1 MIYIAICDD
10 DEEFLKEL
18 EEKVLTFFSNQTE
31 SCKVIT
37 FSSGKE
43 LLAQDSQTFD
53 LLFLDI
59 CMPGL
64 SGLDLANAI
73 RKDPALK
80 NTSIIFISTIKDYVF
95 DSFQYE
101 PLRYMRKE
109 CIADE
114 LADALNAFMKH
125 HQNLPQDFQIEI
137 KEKGSA
143 RLLPIKNIYYV
154 ELSGHYVDFY
164 CIDQTLHVRD
174 GLATYEKLLSEHGF
188 YRISQSLLVNFVHIR
203 TPKNDSVI
211 LDTGKELYISR
222 SCKNQFHSAYMEWE
236 RGHTHVLTV

>member
-1 MIYIAICDD
+1 MISIAICDD
-10 DEEFLKEL
+10 DVEFSKNL
-18 EEKVLTFFSNQTE
+18 EENVLTFFSDQPE

-43 LLAQDSQTFD
+43 LLAQDEHNFD

-64 SGLDLANAI
+64 SGLDLANTI

-80 NTSIIFISTIKDYVF
+80 NTSIIFISTINDYVF
-95 DSFQYE
+95 ESFQYE

-114 LADALNAFMKH
+114 LSDALNAFMKH

-137 KEKGSA
+137 KEKGIA

-154 ELSGHYVDFY
+154 ESRGHYIDFY
-164 CIDQTLHVRD
+164 CIDQALHVRG
-174 GLATYEKLLSEHGF
+174 GLTTYEKLLSEHGF
-188 YRISQSLLVNFVHIR
+188 YRINQSLLVNFFHIR

-211 LDTGKELYISR
+211 LDMGKELYISR

-236 RGHTHVLTV
+236 RRHAHVLTV

>member
-1 MIYIAICDD
+1 MISIAICDD
-10 DEEFLKEL
+10 DVEFSKNL
-18 EEKVLTFFSNQTE
+18 EEKVLTYFSDQTE

-43 LLAQDSQTFD
+43 LLAQDKPNFD

-64 SGLDLANAI
+64 SGLDLANAM

-101 PLRYMRKE
+101 PLRYIRKE
-109 CIADE
+109 YIADE
-114 LADALNAFMKH
+114 LSDALNAFMKH
-125 HQNLPQDFQIEI
+125 RQNLPQDFQIEI

-143 RLLPIKNIYYV
+143 RLLPIKNIYYI
-154 ELSGHYVDFY
+154 ESSGHYVDFY
-164 CIDQTLHVRD
+164 CIDQALHVRD
-174 GLATYEKLLSEHGF
+174 SLATYEKLLSEHGF
-188 YRISQSLLVNFVHIR
+188 YRINQSLLINFAHIR

-222 SCKNQFHSAYMEWE
+222 SCKSQFHSAYMEWE
-236 RGHTHVLTV
+236 RRHAHVLTV